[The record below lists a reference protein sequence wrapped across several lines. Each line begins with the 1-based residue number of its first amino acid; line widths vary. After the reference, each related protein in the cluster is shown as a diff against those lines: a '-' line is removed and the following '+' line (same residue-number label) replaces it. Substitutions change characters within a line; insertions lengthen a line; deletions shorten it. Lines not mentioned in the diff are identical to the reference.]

1 MKFLNGQVCKKPYRK
16 VLLILGSILSGVGV
30 LVFFMFFAGS
40 DWGDSKDL
48 LAVAIV
54 YGGMLMIPGIILLT
68 IGLVKRAKNIREY
81 QEMLNMNYEAWRS
94 EHLNNPND
102 PLFSVNCNRCGGLI
116 EYDFKGI
123 DGTRA
128 WFPNGYIVCPKCN
141 AIMRHNANK
150 QA

>member
-30 LVFFMFFAGS
+30 LVFFAFFAGS
-40 DWGDSKDL
+40 DWGDSKDQ
-48 LAVAIV
+48 LAVGIV

-81 QEMLNMNYEAWRS
+81 QEMLNMSYEAWRS

-116 EYDFKGI
+116 EYDLKGI